1 MRTKAPQPFIK
12 TRAAQSG
19 AVMLQLA
26 NNPPMWTAEDFIS
39 PQNFVD
45 MVNSI
50 LPMENALSLREAAL
64 ALAAGEWD
72 AVLDPWHAESVSVLA
87 LARPKFR
94 NSSKAVAWRN
104 LTNRSQARDK
114 VMKTGQDI
122 IAAWQTSGATWV
134 PKSGLTLVAFTARQ
148 TAAVEKAA
156 AHNTAD
162 KLADMKR
169 GELHDLLNEVYD
181 LSVRWYEIA
190 TGYWPEDSI
199 EGSLIRTIPTSYN
212 PNAAP
217 GQLQFKLHLS
227 PSPNNVQLGWEAPR
241 GEHYDIYALA
251 PNAPEFVKIL
261 SNVTQTTWQGQGL
274 TAGPWAFKGEAR
286 NADGTGAVSEV
297 IVVPVQAAMAA

>member
-1 MRTKAPQPFIK
+1 MKTKAPQPFIK
-12 TRAAQSG
+12 DRAAQTG
-19 AVMLQLA
+19 AVMVQLA
-26 NNPPMWTAEDFIS
+26 NNPPGWTAEDFIS

-50 LPMENALSLREAAL
+50 LPIENELSLREAAL
-64 ALAAGEWD
+64 ALAGGEWD
-72 AVLDPWHAESVSVLA
+72 AVLDPWHDESVCVLS

-94 NSSKAVAWRN
+94 GSSKAPAWRN
-104 LTNRSQARDK
+104 LRANSRGRDQ

-122 IAAWQTSGATWV
+122 IAAWQTSNPNWV
-134 PKSGLTLVAFTARQ
+134 PKAGLTLAAFTGRQ
-148 TAAVEKAA
+148 TAAATKAA

-217 GQLQFKLHLS
+217 GQLHFKLRFS

-261 SNVTQTTWQGQGL
+261 SNVTQTMWQGQGL

-286 NADGTGAVSEV
+286 NADGLGAVSDV
-297 IVVPVQAAMAA
+297 IVVTVQAAMAA